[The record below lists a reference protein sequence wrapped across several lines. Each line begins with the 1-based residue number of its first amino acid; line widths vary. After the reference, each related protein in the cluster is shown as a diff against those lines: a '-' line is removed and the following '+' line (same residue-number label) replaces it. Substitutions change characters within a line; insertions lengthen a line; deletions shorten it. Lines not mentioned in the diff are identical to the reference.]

1 MKKSHYMTRA
11 LRAQDPRY
19 STILGR
25 LGYERT
31 DMQAS
36 PAVPDIAA
44 LRAEY
49 LKVIGKRPF
58 NGWDAETLA
67 IKIAEAKG

>member
-19 STILGR
+19 SSILGK

-31 DMQAS
+31 DVQAGA
-36 PAVPDIAA
+36 AVPDITA

-49 LKVIGKRPF
+49 HRVLGKRPF

-67 IKIAEAKG
+67 AKIAEAKG